1 MVKNNLTAKQWNN
14 IVNTYF
20 TGYYMTNLSRDKR
33 KNYRALYLSNIE
45 TLKTINPKFG
55 YDHKVQKMIQYNRWY
70 VQFYN
75 KNVPLSKNNNIIP
88 RKSNYL

>member
-1 MVKNNLTAKQWNN
+1 MVKNNLTAEQWNN

-33 KNYRALYLSNIE
+33 KNYRALYLSNIQ
-45 TLKTINPKFG
+45 TLKTIKPKFG
-55 YDHKVQKMIQYNRWY
+55 YDKMVQKMIQYNKWY

-75 KNVPLSKNNNIIP
+75 KNVPLSRNNNLIP